1 MPIKDL
7 VYSNERSNRLAAS
20 IAEQCNQTL
29 SPEHRQIIE
38 DNVAQIYKVF
48 RGDDNIVY
56 QELDSIDN
64 PDNYTDDDIVEIFI
78 RANSGGTVLG
88 KSDLLFSLLV
98 ASWEDADERIEGLL
112 DELNKGGYEF
122 DRDFLLKTCLT
133 VLDKGAR
140 YDVSKFR
147 DGSTREAIINNWED
161 ISEAIRAVKDY
172 LHGKTYIRTDKALP
186 SYLVLIPLVYFRYR
200 YRDAWKGARGLDDY
214 ILRTL
219 IAGSFSGNP
228 DNLIDQCT
236 KEINRTGD
244 FVADEIFGVIR
255 ANGRTLEIS
264 KEALFEQHYGSKGIH
279 LIFNMWYKDFD
290 YHPAIEDAKPQVD
303 HVFPQSLLKSVKTQN
318 PSTGRMDMLKYRWDE
333 RDQIANCMLLTREE
347 NGPGGKGAKTPA
359 EWFSAKS
366 QQYLDMHLIPPD
378 RDLWGLENFDRFIAK
393 RKELI
398 EQKFGFMLIKQ

>member
-1 MPIKDL
+1 
-7 VYSNERSNRLAAS
+7 
-20 IAEQCNQTL
+20 
-29 SPEHRQIIE
+29 
-38 DNVAQIYKVF
+38 
-48 RGDDNIVY
+48 
-56 QELDSIDN
+56 
-64 PDNYTDDDIVEIFI
+64 
-78 RANSGGTVLG
+78 
-88 KSDLLFSLLV
+88 
-98 ASWEDADERIEGLL
+98 
-112 DELNKGGYEF
+112 
-122 DRDFLLKTCLT
+122 
-133 VLDKGAR
+133 LDKGAR

>member
-1 MPIKDL
+1 MLMPIKDL

-264 KEALFEQHYGSKGIH
+264 I
-279 LIFNMWYKDFD
+279 
-290 YHPAIEDAKPQVD
+290 
-303 HVFPQSLLKSVKTQN
+303 
-318 PSTGRMDMLKYRWDE
+318 
-333 RDQIANCMLLTREE
+333 
-347 NGPGGKGAKTPA
+347 
-359 EWFSAKS
+359 
-366 QQYLDMHLIPPD
+366 
-378 RDLWGLENFDRFIAK
+378 
-393 RKELI
+393 
-398 EQKFGFMLIKQ
+398 